1 MFDFIISNSC
11 TTILVPFLSE
21 YVSMLHCVV
30 FRLSRDIDVK
40 YILRKHHG
48 AGSFIFLQHFYTSHD
63 FVSVLYDN
71 IPSYVFTE
79 TSLKHHSNSKPA
91 QPALPAQPYLGCL
104 SSEN

>member
-40 YILRKHHG
+40 YIVYENIMELDHLYF
-48 AGSFIFLQHFYTSHD
+48 SQHFYTSLTLTLHT
-63 FVSVLYDN
+63 FSM
-71 IPSYVFTE
+71 
-79 TSLKHHSNSKPA
+79 PA
-91 QPALPAQPYLGCL
+91 
-104 SSEN
+104 